1 MSIVKNVSGPYV
13 IHTLN
18 PNDPIVLDANVVLIR
33 GNLTVSGNTT
43 TVTTTNTNLY
53 DSVIELNAGMS
64 VTGGTPILNA
74 GIQVDRG
81 NQANVLILWNETSKN
96 WTVTNDGTTFY
107 NIVATTT
114 GNTRV
119 VDDASPQLGGN
130 LFTGGYAFINNI
142 GNIFLDPL
150 STVTTNGNLSLQI
163 FPGVAPSAVG
173 YNTIK
178 AGNVAAGGT
187 GLFVTTGDGSIIGEE
202 LISKKRSIVYSI
214 VFG

>member
-1 MSIVKNVSGPYV
+1 MSIVKNVSGPYI

-18 PNDPIVLDANVVLIR
+18 SNDPIVLDANVVLIR

-43 TVTTTNTNLY
+43 TVSTTNTTLY
-53 DSVIELNAGMS
+53 DSVVELNAGMS

-114 GNTRV
+114 GNSRV
-119 VDDASPQLGGN
+119 VDDQNPQLGGN
-130 LFTGGYAFINNI
+130 LFTAGYALVNST

-163 FPGVAPSAVG
+163 FPGIAPVTAG

-187 GLFVTTGDGSIIGEE
+187 GLFVTTGDGAILGEE

>member
-130 LFTGGYAFINNI
+130 LFTGGYAFINNT

-178 AGNVAAGGT
+178 AGDVAAGGT

>member
-130 LFTGGYAFINNI
+130 LFTGGYAFINNT